1 MKKMLLISAL
11 FAFTACT
18 SASKKGAWNETDRSE
33 ALKDVKEF
41 SSALETVG
49 TAKDL
54 CYVCYIDSLEKSYDN
69 YEAAKKLNEDDRLNI
84 LMDCAIQYMHFD

>member
-11 FAFTACT
+11 FAFAACT

-49 TAKDL
+49 TAKA
-54 CYVCYIDSLEKSYDN
+54 VSYTHLRAHETN
-69 YEAAKKLNEDDRLNI
+69 
-84 LMDCAIQYMHFD
+84 

>member
-1 MKKMLLISAL
+1 MKKIILMSAL

-18 SASKKGAWNETDRSE
+18 NASKKGAWNEDDRSE

-54 CYVCYIDSLEKSYDN
+54 CYDCYIDSLEKRFDN
-69 YEAAKKLNEDDRLNI
+69 YETAKKLNEDDRLNV
-84 LMDCAIQYMHFD
+84 LLDCAIQYMHFD